1 MTALY
6 GIVAWCLIAP
16 LVLAVL
22 YFTTKPVIERLARMR
37 RTQPT
42 ASCLMII
49 AALILI
55 ALFLFTWW
63 LSVRLDN
70 YSFVDVTWSLSFAP
84 VAVWYA
90 ASGAGWLPRRVAIAV
105 LVGAWSLR
113 LGIYLWRRVASHH
126 PREDVR
132 YAVLREKWQANS
144 KRAFLGFFLVQAALV
159 WLLMLPVRLISQQ
172 SAPGFHLLEML
183 GLAPVVRGFDRRRRG
198 GCAARADFRR
208 EDHGGGICQRG
219 LWYYSRHPN
228 YFFQS
233 LLWWGLFLMALPAP
247 WGWTAIVAPLAML
260 HFLLNVTGIPMTEK
274 LSVQR
279 RGEAYLEYQRT
290 TSAFVP
296 WFKMRSFGGRA
307 APAAARFHR
316 RLRLRRHR
324 GGADGARASGRR
336 RARGAAFRRSLSGR
350 GRTLLRQ
357 AEHHPRHGGGDRR
370 RHHPVRRRA
379 RRAVPAAG
387 GRPSA
392 ARGAA

>member
-1 MTALY
+1 
-6 GIVAWCLIAP
+6 
-16 LVLAVL
+16 
-22 YFTTKPVIERLARMR
+22 
-37 RTQPT
+37 
-42 ASCLMII
+42 MII
-49 AALILI
+49 AALILL

-70 YSFVDVTWSLSFAP
+70 YSLVDVTWSLSFAP

-90 ASGAGWLPRRVAIAV
+90 MSGSGWMPRRAAIAA

-113 LGIYLWRRVASHH
+113 LGIHLWIRVAGHH
-126 PREDVR
+126 PKEDAR
-132 YAVLREKWQANS
+132 YAALREKWRANP

-159 WLLMLPVRLISQQ
+159 WMLMLPVRLISQQ
-172 SAPGFHLLEML
+172 AEPGFHALEMI
-183 GLAPVVRGFDRRRRG
+183 GLALWFVALIGEGVAD
-198 GCAARADFRR
+198 AQLARFRR

-290 TSAFVP
+290 TSAFIP
-296 WFKMRSFGGRA
+296 WFKKS
-307 APAAARFHR
+307 
-316 RLRLRRHR
+316 
-324 GGADGARASGRR
+324 
-336 RARGAAFRRSLSGR
+336 SL
-350 GRTLLRQ
+350 
-357 AEHHPRHGGGDRR
+357 E
-370 RHHPVRRRA
+370 
-379 RRAVPAAG
+379 
-387 GRPSA
+387 
-392 ARGAA
+392 